1 VLKRLLINNFRSFR
15 RADIA
20 MRPLNVLVGP
30 NMGGK
35 SNLLDAL
42 RFLYECWF
50 PQQGTYGPV
59 NALVKRGGIDEVL
72 WKGGSDRLLSIGVEF
87 IDPARPDATLI
98 YKIELVGGT
107 AGYVNIQT
115 EELFLVEG
123 EKEHPLIKRE
133 NDGRWMVNADGQ
145 QLIKVH
151 AERSAME
158 LAPPNWDGYA
168 LKQFAQNW
176 RYYDLVPSL
185 MKQMNQVGAG
195 GVLDPQ
201 GRNLSAWLMWIQT
214 RSPEAF
220 ERITE
225 VVRDVFPG
233 VRRLLTWP
241 TQQSTVFL
249 ASEERALGR
258 PTPLNQMSDGEL
270 AFIAYLSL
278 LCAPDDLGGTL
289 FLIEEPENHLH
300 PRLLET
306 LVSLLRQ
313 TWEEVLGRSV
323 PPSQVVLT
331 THSPYL
337 VDQMELEEILW
348 IEKKNGETVVV
359 RPSEKGDLRRLVDD
373 KALGLGDLLLAG
385 ALGA

>member
-1 VLKRLLINNFRSFR
+1 
-15 RADIA
+15 
-20 MRPLNVLVGP
+20 
-30 NMGGK
+30 
-35 SNLLDAL
+35 
-42 RFLYECWF
+42 
-50 PQQGTYGPV
+50 
-59 NALVKRGGIDEVL
+59 
-72 WKGGSDRLLSIGVEF
+72 
-87 IDPARPDATLI
+87 
-98 YKIELVGGT
+98 
-107 AGYVNIQT
+107 
-115 EELFLVEG
+115 
-123 EKEHPLIKRE
+123 
-133 NDGRWMVNADGQ
+133 
-145 QLIKVH
+145 
-151 AERSAME
+151 
-158 LAPPNWDGYA
+158 
-168 LKQFAQNW
+168 
-176 RYYDLVPSL
+176 
-185 MKQMNQVGAG
+185 
-195 GVLDPQ
+195 
-201 GRNLSAWLMWIQT
+201 MWIQT

-258 PTPLNQMSDGEL
+258 PTPLTRCPTVSWLSSLTFPSCALRTIL
-270 AFIAYLSL
+270 AGHYS
-278 LCAPDDLGGTL
+278 
-289 FLIEEPENHLH
+289 IEEPENHLH